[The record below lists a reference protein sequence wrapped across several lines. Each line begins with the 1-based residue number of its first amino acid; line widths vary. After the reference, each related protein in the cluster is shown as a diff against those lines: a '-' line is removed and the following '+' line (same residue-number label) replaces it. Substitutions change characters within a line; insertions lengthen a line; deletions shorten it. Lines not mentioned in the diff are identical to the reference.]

1 MKRDEL
7 IEFIK
12 TSDAANKIL
21 AERSL
26 HTFVQLAWPHARTAG
41 PFVDNW
47 HVKLICDHLQAVF
60 EGKVRNLLVNI
71 PPGLGKSIICNVF
84 FPAWAWTRKPKYR
97 LLMAT
102 YGEELTLRD
111 SDDCRA
117 LIKSSWYQR
126 LWGHVVKIREGGDNK
141 RKFENTAG
149 GWRLSTSVGGRGT
162 GYHPSVILCDDL
174 HKADH
179 ASSPAELQAAIDF
192 WSGTLGSRGILVDC
206 SRVLIGQRICRGD
219 VSAHAISQGT
229 FMHVC
234 LPMEFEPGLMA
245 KTPFGCDPRTQ
256 SGELLFPQLA
266 TQEKV
271 DALKFMLGWKASAQL
286 QQNPTSPEG
295 AIYDAKHF
303 RRVRLAGDQE
313 WGRGLPRG
321 MFELLDIEGNV
332 VARFS
337 PAECFWFQAIDYAS
351 KTGTMNDW
359 TVVGTFAITP
369 GGDLVVF
376 HIHRERVKVPDQFK
390 LAMAMRQQFPF
401 VSVQAVED
409 AAGGI
414 SVIQEGVDKGIDFH
428 VLKATRDKVDRAGPI
443 SRYYA
448 QGKVYHLEAEPWL
461 PDFETELLQFPGGV
475 HDDQADVAAWAGQYM
490 LERSLA
496 RAGVYAPDDVKAL
509 PDVRA
514 KVLALVE
521 KMRGAEA
528 GAQQPSETAKRRAE
542 EAKRFGD
549 GFLGRAG

>member
-7 IEFIK
+7 IELMQHGDIALRLL
-12 TSDAANKIL
+12 AA
-21 AERSL
+21 RSFYE
-26 HTFVQLAWPHARTAG
+26 FVKQAWPHVESV
-41 PFVDNW
+41 PYVDNW
-47 HVKLICDHLQAVF
+47 HVKLICDHLQAVID
-60 EGKVRNLLVNI
+60 GGVKDLLING
-71 PPGLGKSIICNVF
+71 PPACGKSGPSNTFLV
-84 FPAWAWTRKPKYR
+84 PWAWTRNPAWRFMY
-97 LLMAT
+97 AS
-102 YGEELTLRD
+102 YGEDLSLRD
-111 SDDCRA
+111 SENARR
-117 LIKSSWYQR
+117 LIKSKWYQQRWGKRYR
-126 LWGHVVKIREGGDNK
+126 LREGSDAK
-141 RKFENTAG
+141 RKFETDKG
-149 GWRLSTSVGGRGT
+149 GYRMATSVGGRATGEHPDFLVGT
-162 GYHPSVILCDDL
+162 DL

-179 ASSPAELQAAIDF
+179 ASSPAELQSAIDF
-192 WSGTLGSRGILVDC
+192 WNVTLGTRGISRGSRRILE
-206 SRVLIGQRICRGD
+206 GQRICRGD
-219 VSAHAISQGT
+219 VSDHAKSHRKYVEVI
-229 FMHVC
+229 
-234 LPMEFEPGLMA
+234 LPMEFVPGAMQP
-245 KTPFGCDPRTQ
+245 TQWGMDPRTEP
-256 SGELLFPQLA
+256 GELLFPQIVGRD
-266 TQEKV
+266 TV
-271 DALKFMLGWKASAQL
+271 DALKQMLGWRAAAQL
-286 QQNPTSPEG
+286 QQDPQSPEG

-337 PAECFWFQAIDYAS
+337 PAECFWLQTLDYAC
-351 KTGTMNDW
+351 KTKTMNDW

-369 GGDLVVF
+369 GGDLIVF
-376 HIHRERVKVPDQFK
+376 HIHRERVKIPQQFA
-390 LAMAMRQQFPF
+390 LAMAMRQRFPF

-448 QGKVYHLEAEPWL
+448 QGKVCHLEAEPWL

-528 GAQQPSETAKRRAE
+528 GSQPPSETAIRRAE